1 VSKSRLFADPLN
13 VVVCGVGGQGNI
25 LIARLIGRSLAKRG
39 YLVTIGET
47 YGASQRGGD
56 VMSHIRLSVRRK
68 YGPLMPP
75 GGAHIVLGL
84 EPLETLRML
93 VDYGNPQVTTITNTR
108 PIVPV
113 TVGMGVAL
121 YPDLEKLKQA
131 IAGLSGQVWFAD
143 ATEVALD
150 LGSVRLTNVV
160 MLGALIG
167 SSLLPVT
174 QAQVEKEI
182 KERFSGDTLKPILEA
197 FRKGLGHAGAPQ
209 SHSRTLNPKGTA
221 RVMPT
226 TKS

>member
-1 VSKSRLFADPLN
+1 MSNGRLFADPLN

-68 YGPLMPP
+68 YGPLIPP
-75 GGAHIVLGL
+75 GCAHIVLGL

-108 PIVPV
+108 PILPV

-131 IAGLSGQVWFAD
+131 IAELSGQVWFVD

-209 SHSRTLNPKGTA
+209 SHSRTKNLRDTILHK
-221 RVMPT
+221 V
-226 TKS
+226 KD